1 MGWKRILGLI
11 GLVIYG
17 LWALGPYYLAVITS
31 FKKLVDVFSI
41 PPKIIPFLDFEPTL
55 EAYQRI
61 FSTRAA
67 GTFVTSL
74 IVATTATL
82 IAIVVGL
89 LAAYGFS
96 RFPKAPMNDETSFFI
111 LLTLRM
117 LPPFAVV
124 LPIVTYWVFW
134 GLHDTYFALI
144 WTYTIFS
151 IPLAVWLIKGFID
164 EIPRSVEEAAVVD
177 GYKLSQRFRKVVIPL
192 LGAGLAATVALTWL
206 FLWNEFLFA
215 LKVAGG
221 NVVTYTAYLP
231 QLRLGQRMLWNVFAG
246 MGVLGSIPPLI
257 ILVLFRRYIIRLYMG
272 GR

>member
-1 MGWKRILGLI
+1 MSWKKILGFI
-11 GLVIYG
+11 GLAIYG
-17 LWALGPYYLAVITS
+17 VWTLGPYYLTVITS
-31 FKKLVDVFSI
+31 FKKLTDVFSI
-41 PPKIIPFLDFEPTL
+41 PPKIIPYADFVPTL

-67 GTFVTSL
+67 WTFVTSL
-74 IVATTATL
+74 IVATIATI

-96 RFPKAPMNDETSFFI
+96 RFSNAPMNDERSFFI

-124 LPIVTYWVFW
+124 LPIVTYWVFL
-134 GLHDTYFALI
+134 GLIDTYFALI

-164 EIPRSVEEAAVVD
+164 EIPRSVEDAATAD
-177 GYKLSQRFRKVVIPL
+177 GYGFGARFRKIIIPL
-192 LGAGLAATVALTWL
+192 LGAGLAATVALVWL

-221 NVVTYTAYLP
+221 KVITYTAYLP
-231 QLRLGQRMLWNVFAG
+231 QLRLGQRTLWNVYAA
-246 MGVLGSIPPLI
+246 MGTLGSIPPLI
-257 ILVLFRRYIIRLYMG
+257 ILAAFRRYIIRLYLG

>member
-1 MGWKRILGLI
+1 MNWKKILGLI
-11 GLVIYG
+11 GLAIYG
-17 LWALGPYYLAVITS
+17 VWVLGPYYLTIITS
-31 FKKLVDVFSI
+31 FKKLTDVFSI
-41 PPKIIPFLDFEPTL
+41 PPKLIPWVDFEPTL
-55 EAYQRI
+55 EAYRRI
-61 FSTRAA
+61 FSTRAIY
-67 GTFVTSL
+67 TFGTSL

-96 RFPKAPMNDETSFFI
+96 RFPKAPMNDDMSFFI

-134 GLHDTYFALI
+134 GLQDTYFSLT
-144 WTYTIFS
+144 WTYTVFS
-151 IPLAVWLIKGFID
+151 APLAVWLIKGFVD
-164 EIPRSVEEAAVVD
+164 EIPKSVEDAAIVD
-177 GYKLSQRFRKVVIPL
+177 GYSFRQRFMKIVIPL

-221 NVVTYTAYLP
+221 KVVTYTAYLP
-231 QLRLGQRMLWNVFAG
+231 QLRLGQRTLWNVYAG
-246 MGVLGSIPPLI
+246 MGILGSIPPMI
-257 ILVLFRRYIIRLYMG
+257 ILVLFRRYIIRLYLG